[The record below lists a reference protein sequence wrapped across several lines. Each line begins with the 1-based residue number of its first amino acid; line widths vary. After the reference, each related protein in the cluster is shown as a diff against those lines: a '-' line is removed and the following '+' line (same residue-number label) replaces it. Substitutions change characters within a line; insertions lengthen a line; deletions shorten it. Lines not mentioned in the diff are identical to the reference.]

1 MKSIYSLYKYKYYLL
16 HFLSLFTTKNSGP
29 NNRCI
34 MYHSIFKNKK
44 IMDDIHIVE
53 YLNFK
58 KQIGYLKKFN
68 IVPINQINKKKNT
81 ISITF
86 DDGYKDTFKLAYPI
100 LKKNKI
106 PFAVFVITKNI
117 QEKSKKYLNEE
128 DIKKLS
134 RDKNVII
141 GSHGKNHTDLT
152 TLNNQMLIE
161 ELKQSKLEL
170 EKIIKKKVT
179 CFSFPYGK
187 FNQKIIK
194 LSKKLGYKTLCNS
207 EPCANNFFNRET
219 ATLNRQAI
227 IYYDNYIF
235 FKNKINGK
243 LDFIANLKKILKN
256 LTNNPRSKHGLI

>member
-1 MKSIYSLYKYKYYLL
+1 
-16 HFLSLFTTKNSGP
+16 
-29 NNRCI
+29 

-44 IMDDIHIVE
+44 IMNDIHIVE

-58 KQIGYLKKFN
+58 KQISYLKKFN

-117 QEKSKKYLNEE
+117 QDKSKKYLNEE

-161 ELKQSKLEL
+161 ELKQSKQEL
-170 EKIIKKKVT
+170 EKIIKKKITVLAFHT
-179 CFSFPYGK
+179 
-187 FNQKIIK
+187 
-194 LSKKLGYKTLCNS
+194 
-207 EPCANNFFNRET
+207 E
-219 ATLNRQAI
+219 
-227 IYYDNYIF
+227 
-235 FKNKINGK
+235 
-243 LDFIANLKKILKN
+243 N
-256 LTNNPRSKHGLI
+256 LTKRL

>member
-16 HFLSLFTTKNSGP
+16 HFLSLFTTKNSEP

-58 KQIGYLKKFN
+58 KQISYLKKFN

-100 LKKNKI
+100 LKKNNI

-117 QEKSKKYLNEE
+117 QNKSKKYLNEE

-207 EPCANNFFNRET
+207 EPCANNFLHREA

-243 LDFIANLKKILKN
+243 FDFIANLKRILKKSN
-256 LTNNPRSKHGLI
+256 K